1 MSQSPEERPDLTEL
15 RRRHELTLDEAR
27 REAVAR
33 RHQRGGRTARE
44 NLEDLIDPG
53 SFVEYGRYA
62 IAAQRARFDTDDL
75 ISRTPG
81 DGLIAG
87 TATVNGELFGENSRC
102 AVLSY
107 DYTVLAGTQ

>member
-44 NLEDLIDPG
+44 NLEDLIRAVKEHQAALGLAFDG
-53 SFVEYGRYA
+53 DGDRLGVVDATGRVIWPDRQMMLYA
-62 IAAQRARFDTDDL
+62 IDVLGRNPGAEIIFDVKC
-75 ISRTPG
+75 S
-81 DGLIAG
+81 
-87 TATVNGELFGENSRC
+87 C
-102 AVLSY
+102 
-107 DYTVLAGTQ
+107 